1 VAGVQRRVGVIF
13 GMFLVLLVVAAGRT
27 VYLGVLR
34 GSSLRRAA
42 SDEQLSY
49 EAVTA
54 PRGTITDRNGVDLAV
69 SEPAQDISA
78 DPYLIANPLEEARK
92 LAPLLGAS
100 QSSVL
105 TKLSERRGFVYLA
118 RALPSRA
125 AQEVLALKVAGPDG
139 TQIKIPGITGTPV
152 MRRVYPRGTLA
163 AQVLGVVGSE
173 GAGLA
178 GLEYSRNAALTG
190 RAGQRRVISD
200 AIGQPVSIS
209 EPHRESAGKSL
220 TLTLDTNIQQRAED
234 VLGAVARV
242 FAPKDATAIVMDPR
256 TGAILALANWP
267 QVNVND
273 PSLYS
278 PEAMSEA
285 LEDRAVGLDYEPGST
300 FKVVAVSAAL
310 EAGLITPST
319 PFNIPDQ
326 IEVAE
331 KTIHDD
337 TEHPEETLTTAQ
349 ILARSSNV
357 GAIKIGA
364 LEGATRFNEWV
375 HRFGFGE
382 PTGVDLPGEER
393 GATLPLN
400 EYSGSSMGNLPIGQ
414 GELVTPMQMAT
425 AYSAIANGGI
435 LRPPHIVQ
443 AVGGR
448 AQPQPAGHR
457 VISPQTSAE
466 LRDMLK
472 GVLGPEGTA
481 SEVSIPGYELA
492 GKTGTASKVDAA
504 TGEYSKSAYVASF
517 IGFAPANDPQLLCA
531 VVVNEPSSGSI
542 FGGTVAAPAF
552 AQIMSFA
559 LPYLG
564 IAPG

>member
-1 VAGVQRRVGVIF
+1 MAGVQRRAGVIF
-13 GMFLVLLVVAAGRT
+13 GLFLVLLVVAAGRT

-34 GSSLRRAA
+34 GSTLRKAA
-42 SDEQLSY
+42 SEEQLSY
-49 EAVTA
+49 ETVSA

-69 SEPAQDISA
+69 SEPAQDVSA
-78 DPYLIANPLEEARK
+78 DPYLIADPLAAARQ
-92 LAPLLGAS
+92 LAPLLGQT

-105 TKLSERRGFVYLA
+105 TKLSERTGFVYLA
-118 RALPSRA
+118 RALPAKA
-125 AQEVLALKVAGPDG
+125 AQAVLGLKIAGV
-139 TQIKIPGITGTPV
+139 TGTPV
-152 MRRVYPRGTLA
+152 MRRVYPRGSLA
-163 AQVLGVVGSE
+163 AQVLGVVGTE

-178 GLEYSRNAALTG
+178 GLEYSRNDVLAG
-190 RAGQRRVISD
+190 RSGQRRVVSD
-200 AIGQPVSIS
+200 EHGQPVSIS
-209 EPHRESAGKSL
+209 EPHEEIPGKSL

-278 PEAMSEA
+278 PEAMAEA
-285 LEDRAVGLDYEPGST
+285 MEDRAVGLDYEPGST
-300 FKVVAVSAAL
+300 FKVVAVSAGL

-364 LEGATRFNEWV
+364 LDGSSRFNEWV
-375 HRFGFGE
+375 HRYGFGT
-382 PTGVDLPGEER
+382 PTGVDLPGEEK
-393 GATLPLN
+393 GVTLPLG

-435 LRPPHIVQ
+435 LRPPHVVQ
-443 AVGGR
+443 AIGGR
-448 AQPQPAGHR
+448 AQPEPAGHR
-457 VISPQTSAE
+457 VITSATAAE
-466 LRDMLK
+466 LRHMLK

-492 GKTGTASKVDAA
+492 GKTGTASKVDTA
-504 TGEYSKSAYVASF
+504 TGEYSKTAYVASF

-542 FGGTVAAPAF
+542 YGGTVAAPAF